1 MPNKS
6 PQDVWGQV
14 AKALRVEIGEGPFSS
29 YLEQARIRE
38 GEGGALYLVTTT
50 AYACDWVDRNALRRI
65 NELWLAE
72 DVERRCLKA
81 RARADYEAENPDA
94 IEIGVTPMVAQP
106 TVAVVA
112 ADGPRA
118 VRAAGLQ
125 ERLTFDTFVS
135 GRGNEFA
142 LTIARQVASWSE
154 GPFNPVFFC
163 GPYGYG
169 KTHLL
174 NAIAW
179 EAQRLRPDAKV
190 VYLTAE
196 RFLSAFLR
204 ALKDK
209 SIVAFKDELRGADL
223 LLLDDVHFF
232 AGKQSTQEELFHTL
246 TALIEDG
253 RRVVLAGDRPP
264 SALTD
269 FEPRLRSH
277 LAAGLTCP
285 VEPADRALR
294 LAVVERKLEALQ
306 GMSLVSGPAR
316 PELLSHLVDRT
327 PGSIRELEGGLNTL
341 AAAAGQRMSALTVE
355 EAQSYLSAGYRPTER
370 RITVDEIQKVT
381 ADYYG
386 LKQTD
391 LLSARRTR
399 QVARPRQVAMYLCK
413 QLTTRSYPDIGRR
426 MGGRDHT
433 TVLHGVR
440 RIDALIGED
449 DQIARDVE
457 ALTRKLRG

>member
-1 MPNKS
+1 M
-6 PQDVWGQV
+6 
-14 AKALRVEIGEGPFSS
+14 
-29 YLEQARIRE
+29 
-38 GEGGALYLVTTT
+38 T
-50 AYACDWVDRNALRRI
+50 
-65 NELWLAE
+65 
-72 DVERRCLKA
+72 
-81 RARADYEAENPDA
+81 
-94 IEIGVTPMVAQP
+94 
-106 TVAVVA
+106 
-112 ADGPRA
+112 
-118 VRAAGLQ
+118 
-125 ERLTFDTFVS
+125 
-135 GRGNEFA
+135 
-142 LTIARQVASWSE
+142 
-154 GPFNPVFFC
+154 
-163 GPYGYG
+163 
-169 KTHLL
+169 
-174 NAIAW
+174 
-179 EAQRLRPDAKV
+179 
-190 VYLTAE
+190 
-196 RFLSAFLR
+196 
-204 ALKDK
+204 
-209 SIVAFKDELRGADL
+209 
-223 LLLDDVHFF
+223 
-232 AGKQSTQEELFHTL
+232 
-246 TALIEDG
+246 
-253 RRVVLAGDRPP
+253 
-264 SALTD
+264 LTD

-294 LAVVERKLEALQ
+294 LAVVEKKLEALR

>member
-29 YLEQARIRE
+29 YLEQARVRE

-72 DVERRCLKA
+72 DIERRCLKA

-223 LLLDDVHFF
+223 LLLDDV
-232 AGKQSTQEELFHTL
+232 
-246 TALIEDG
+246 
-253 RRVVLAGDRPP
+253 DR
-264 SALTD
+264 
-269 FEPRLRSH
+269 F
-277 LAAGLTCP
+277 
-285 VEPADRALR
+285 
-294 LAVVERKLEALQ
+294 
-306 GMSLVSGPAR
+306 
-316 PELLSHLVDRT
+316 
-327 PGSIRELEGGLNTL
+327 
-341 AAAAGQRMSALTVE
+341 
-355 EAQSYLSAGYRPTER
+355 
-370 RITVDEIQKVT
+370 
-381 ADYYG
+381 
-386 LKQTD
+386 
-391 LLSARRTR
+391 
-399 QVARPRQVAMYLCK
+399 
-413 QLTTRSYPDIGRR
+413 
-426 MGGRDHT
+426 
-433 TVLHGVR
+433 
-440 RIDALIGED
+440 
-449 DQIARDVE
+449 
-457 ALTRKLRG
+457 